1 MPGAAAQWT
10 EGVTMFLDY
19 FALAITLI
27 GASLVIYTFIYI
39 HDIPYQIAKKRDH
52 SQKEAIHLACW
63 LSLFTLH
70 AIWPIVFIWAVMKPK
85 PLAIKIEE
93 DERHRLDERLTALE
107 GQISEMRA
115 ALKAP
120 GKETV

>member
-1 MPGAAAQWT
+1 MPGVAAQWT
-10 EGVTMFLDY
+10 EGVTMFLNY
-19 FALAITLI
+19 FALGALI
-27 GASLVIYTFIYI
+27 VGISLVIYTFIYI

-52 SQKEAIHLACW
+52 DQQEAIHLACW

-93 DERHRLDERLTALE
+93 DERHMLHERLSALE
-107 GQISEMRA
+107 GQISEIKA
-115 ALKAP
+115 ALTAP
-120 GKETV
+120 GKETF

>member
-1 MPGAAAQWT
+1 
-10 EGVTMFLDY
+10 MFLDY
-19 FALAITLI
+19 FALAITII

-70 AIWPIVFIWAVMKPK
+70 AIWPLVFIWAVMKPK

-93 DERHRLDERLTALE
+93 DERHMLHERLAALE
-107 GQISEMRA
+107 GQISEIKDALA
-115 ALKAP
+115 AP
-120 GKETV
+120 RKEAL